1 LAKFSIGLQSKFYH
15 ASIGFLSKKG
25 LYWRGLLC
33 LNSRCVAN
41 EEKRRDHVKT
51 ATAFL
56 VPLGLAVALGLAG
69 CASEP
74 EKPAPAPEP
83 AAKPAPP
90 PPPVAKPA
98 PPPPA
103 PEPKPVAKPEPP
115 KKPALITV
123 TSTEL
128 FEFNKTVLTPE
139 ARAKLDQEVVARAKD
154 LGSISLVHIDGHAD
168 RLGSAQY
175 NQRLSEKRA
184 DAVQAYLVSKGFD
197 ASRMETLGSGKTNQ
211 VKSCPDQ
218 AGGKTD
224 RKALI
229 ECLAP
234 NRRVVVEIKG
244 MPR

>member
-1 LAKFSIGLQSKFYH
+1 MKTSTSFLAAL
-15 ASIGFLSKKG
+15 A
-25 LYWRGLLC
+25 LL
-33 LNSRCVAN
+33 VA
-41 EEKRRDHVKT
+41 V
-51 ATAFL
+51 
-56 VPLGLAVALGLAG
+56 GLAG

-83 AAKPAPP
+83 VAKPAPEP
-90 PPPVAKPA
+90 KPVAKPA

-115 KKPALITV
+115 KKPAVITA
-123 TSTEL
+123 TYTGL
-128 FEFNKTVLTPE
+128 FEFNKAVLTPE
-139 ARAKLDQEVVARAKD
+139 ARAKLDQEIVARAKD
-154 LGSISLVHIDGHAD
+154 LDSISLVHIDGHAD

-211 VKSCPDQ
+211 VKSCPDKV
-218 AGGKTD
+218 GGKTD

-234 NRRVVVEIKG
+234 NRRVVVELKG

>member
-1 LAKFSIGLQSKFYH
+1 
-15 ASIGFLSKKG
+15 
-25 LYWRGLLC
+25 
-33 LNSRCVAN
+33 
-41 EEKRRDHVKT
+41 VKT
-51 ATAFL
+51 APLPAALFL
-56 VPLGLAVALGLAG
+56 ASLGLVLAG
-69 CASEP
+69 CATEP
-74 EKPAPAPEP
+74 EKPKPAPE
-83 AAKPAPP
+83 
-90 PPPVAKPA
+90 PVAKPA
-98 PPPPA
+98 PPPPPIAA
-103 PEPKPVAKPEPP
+103 PAPPPVAPQPAPAPKPVAKPEPP
-115 KKPALITV
+115 KKPAVITL

-128 FEFNKTVLTPE
+128 FEFNKAVLTPE
-139 ARAKLDQEVVARAKD
+139 ARAKLDKEIVARARD

-197 ASRMETLGSGKTNQ
+197 ASKIETLGSGKTNQ
-211 VKSCPDQ
+211 VKSCPDK
-218 AGGKTD
+218 AGGKAD